1 MPSGTLY
8 FEERR
13 ERMIKFLTGLAT
25 IVLVLI
31 SVQKTMALSTEEV
44 MALKKAGVSDK
55 TIQIMIQQEMAAR
68 DNPQNGP
75 GVREIKDKD
84 GNAVVI
90 YSSGSRP
97 RDLDKAEK
105 EKLDKAW
112 DMLQHVIIDGRK

>member
-1 MPSGTLY
+1 
-8 FEERR
+8 
-13 ERMIKFLTGLAT
+13 MIKFLTGLAT